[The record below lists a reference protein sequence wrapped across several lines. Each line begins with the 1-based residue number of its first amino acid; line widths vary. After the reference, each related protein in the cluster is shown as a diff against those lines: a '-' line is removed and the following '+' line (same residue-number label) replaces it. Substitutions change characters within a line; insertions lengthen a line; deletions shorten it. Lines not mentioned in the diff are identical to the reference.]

1 MASATLNNIYYYI
14 LYIIRYILLI
24 LLYYC
29 AGSVN
34 VFEEILLAG
43 ESCNSKYSTNIVT
56 QCTRYSLKAIKPNET
71 HMI

>member
-1 MASATLNNIYYYI
+1 MASATLNNMYYYI

-43 ESCNSKYSTNIVT
+43 DLVT
-56 QCTRYSLKAIKPNET
+56 VNTLLILLLSVQDID
-71 HMI
+71 